1 VTTQERGLTLHA
13 HALMTHATMTR
24 SADNGTSDELEAL
37 GILRQT
43 KLPGQ
48 FAWMDDEVKLFMLE
62 LLAAGEEGLHK
73 RRVERF
79 RKMREE
85 ALLRLEFSELVAWER
100 DKTGRPMFLTLT
112 WRGVDASALIRA
124 VAVNESKRYVARP

>member
-1 VTTQERGLTLHA
+1 
-13 HALMTHATMTR
+13 MTR